1 MSDIRFSE
9 AIDDAINKVG
19 EFGAKAGEAIKDIK
33 DSEGMGKLADGV
45 KKGAKAAAGG
55 VAKGAKVAAGG
66 IAEGTRIA
74 SRTIHESAEKN
85 RAEKQERREG
95 KKGRVFRLRN
105 GVSIPAVGYGS
116 YLSTEK
122 DGKKVILDAFEAGY
136 RYIDT
141 ASFYDNE
148 SEIGEAIAE
157 SGIRREDIFICSKVW
172 PTMLGA
178 EKLKESFESSCEKL
192 KTDHLN
198 MYLIHWPKVSQAD
211 EEWVEKLKESWAV
224 MEDLY
229 KDGRVMAIGL
239 SNFLPHH
246 IRPLLGSVRI
256 RPMLDQLEL
265 HVGYMQEFT
274 LRYLKQEKIMA
285 QAWSPLGRAKVLGDE
300 RVISLAEKYGKTE
313 AQILLRFLI
322 QRGIPVI
329 PKTTD
334 PERMRQNL
342 DIFDFALSEDD
353 VSYLSCI
360 PEKGWSGEHPDLVE
374 WGE

>member
-1 MSDIRFSE
+1 MSDSRISD

-19 EFGAKAGEAIKDIK
+19 EFGAKAGEAIKDLK
-33 DSEGMGKLADGV
+33 ESENLEKLADGV
-45 KKGAKAAAGG
+45 KKGVKTAAGG
-55 VAKGAKVAAGG
+55 VAKGAKVAASG

-74 SRTIHESAEKN
+74 SRTIHDNAGN
-85 RAEKQERREG
+85 RSSD
-95 KKGRVFRLRN
+95 KGTGGRNKIRVFRLKN
-105 GVSIPAVGYGS
+105 GVSIPAVGYGT

-122 DGKKVILDAFEAGY
+122 DGKQVILDAFEAGY

-157 SGIRREDIFICSKVW
+157 SGLRREDIFICSKVW

-178 EKLKESFESSCEKL
+178 EKLKESFEASCEKL
-192 KTDHLN
+192 GTDHLN
-198 MYLIHWPKVSQAD
+198 MFLIHWPKVSQSD
-211 EEWVEKLKESWAV
+211 GEWQEKLKESWAA

-246 IRPLLGSVRI
+246 IRPLLESARI

-265 HVGYMQEFT
+265 HAGYMQEFT

-285 QAWSPLGRAKVLGDE
+285 QAWSPLGRAKVLNDE
-300 RVISLAEKYGKTE
+300 RVVKLAEKYGKTN

-329 PKTTD
+329 PKTTNPD
-334 PERMRQNL
+334 RMRENL
-342 DIFDFALSEDD
+342 DVFDFALDEDD
-353 VSYLSCI
+353 ISYLSCM
-360 PEKGWSGEHPDLVE
+360 PETGWSGEHPDLVE
-374 WGE
+374 WEQ